1 MVGNQLDTGHNT
13 LSGSDVLKILTQNI
27 VISRKKIVSDGKKN
41 EGELC
46 EYNKNYQST
55 VSKNFVK
62 ILILDYGCYTGVPLP
77 NSHFPELRAENR
89 DENSA
94 FFFKTVY

>member
-1 MVGNQLDTGHNT
+1 MARKMKVSSVSTI
-13 LSGSDVLKILTQNI
+13 KITSL
-27 VISRKKIVSDGKKN
+27 
-41 EGELC
+41 L
-46 EYNKNYQST
+46 
-55 VSKNFVK
+55 FLK